1 MCIQINLEEQ
11 CEEIKSELQMVKT
24 QLFDANRDNGR
35 MNAKIAELKVKN
47 QSLNIQMVKCVI
59 RK

>member
-1 MCIQINLEEQ
+1 M
-11 CEEIKSELQMVKT
+11 
-24 QLFDANRDNGR
+24 QLLDANRDNGR
-35 MNAKIAELKVKN
+35 KNAKITELKVKN